1 MLEHYGARLDAL
13 LPPINNPIMSDGT
26 LANCIGNYTY
36 ALKRATHSEMITS
49 LSYITL
55 FWTLQYTVF
64 LSLAKQAK
72 IFSKSLFIWVK
83 IKIAKEFRS
92 MVILLRK

>member
-1 MLEHYGARLDAL
+1 MLERYGARLDAL

-36 ALKRATHSEMITS
+36 ALKRATHSETITS
-49 LSYITL
+49 LYYITL
-55 FWTLQYTVF
+55 FWTLPVVF

-72 IFSKSLFIWVK
+72 MFSKSLFIWVRVK
-83 IKIAKEFRS
+83 ITIQW
-92 MVILLRK
+92 